1 MEDIDDE
8 IFDNSFQ
15 LYEDIKRKLGRGRIS
30 PQLLRAVCDE
40 VRERLYNF
48 WSDDIAEQV
57 KENILKHARNGV
69 ERKI

>member
-48 WSDDIAEQV
+48 WADDIAEQV
-57 KENILKHARNGV
+57 KENILKHAR
-69 ERKI
+69 RQRTH

>member
-30 PQLLRAVCDE
+30 PQLLRAVCDA

-48 WSDDIAEQV
+48 WADDIAEQV
-57 KENILKHARNGV
+57 KENILKNARNGV
-69 ERKI
+69 EGKN